1 MALNKRKTVNAFD
14 KGSYTVLSSSHS
26 RLIGC
31 FVNTSS
37 ARMFT
42 VDVDCLIRQWDLIT
56 GICVRSY
63 PIEKPSAAGDKSNAD
78 NNLAMFKARNQIQ
91 AVALSPDQRT
101 IAVAFQGGN
110 I

>member
-1 MALNKRKTVNAFD
+1 MVFDKRKTVHSFD
-14 KGSYTVLSSSHS
+14 KGSYSVLASSHS

-31 FVNTSS
+31 FINTNS

-63 PIEKPSAAGDKSNAD
+63 PIEKPSAAGDKSTGD

-91 AVALSPDQRT
+91 AVALSPDKRT
-101 IAVAFQGGN
+101 IAVAF
-110 I
+110 